1 MIKLELTEVMKM
13 NNYFLLT
20 PQMEYELQNN
30 LENIFTY
37 SVAYLFFNKNK
48 KGELTVFNNSL
59 LLFHFFKKV

>member
-30 LENIFTY
+30 LKNIFT
-37 SVAYLFFNKNK
+37 
-48 KGELTVFNNSL
+48 
-59 LLFHFFKKV
+59 